1 MVKKAENIL
10 VGISVGDL
18 GGIGREIILKTFED
32 SRMLELCTPVIFA
45 NTKIFSQTNKE
56 LKTNVNFH
64 GIDSIE
70 RIIHG
75 KINVLNI
82 WKENLTIESGKENKE
97 LGKYAVQSIKQ
108 ATEALKKNKIDVLVT
123 APISKYSTESEEFK
137 FAGHTQYLNQE
148 IEGEALMLLVS
159 RYLKVG
165 LLTEHI
171 SLKEVASNLTEQLI
185 QKKIEILEKSLI
197 QDFGINRPKIAVLGL
212 NPHCGDGGIIGD
224 EDDKIIKPTINK
236 LFDNGHLVF
245 GPFPADGFFGSQSY
259 KKYDVVL
266 ATYHDQGLIPFK
278 TISFGQGVNYTAGL
292 TKIRTSPDHGT
303 AFDIAGKQK
312 ADESSFREAI
322 YLAIDIFNS
331 RNQYM
336 EISKNPLQIS
346 EKKSSRKYD

>member
-1 MVKKAENIL
+1 MVKKSENII

-18 GGIGREIILKTFED
+18 SGIGREIILKTFED

-45 NTKIFSQTNKE
+45 NTKVFLHTNKE
-56 LKTNVNFH
+56 LKTNINFH
-64 GIDSIE
+64 GIDSINQ
-70 RIIHG
+70 IIHG

-82 WKENLTIESGKENKE
+82 WKENITIESGTENKE

-108 ATEALKKNKIDVLVT
+108 ATQALRENKIDALVT
-123 APISKYSTESEEFK
+123 APISKYTTESDEFK

-148 IEGEALMLLVS
+148 LEGEAIMLLVS

-171 SLKEVASNLTEQLI
+171 SLKEVSSTLTDSLI
-185 QKKIEILEKSLI
+185 EEKIKILEKSLI
-197 QDFGINRPKIAVLGL
+197 QDFRINRPKIAVLGL

-224 EDDKIIKPTINK
+224 EDDKIIKPTIQN

-245 GPFPADGFFGSQSY
+245 GPFPADGFFGNQSY
-259 KKYDVVL
+259 KKYDAVL

-292 TKIRTSPDHGT
+292 NKIRTSPDHGT

-312 ADESSFREAI
+312 ADESSFREAV
-322 YLAIDIFNS
+322 YLAMDIFNS

-346 EKKSSRKYD
+346 VKKVNQRYD